1 MLEMGT
7 YKMSD
12 GKTCRNNSTW
22 GERRERETNDDITGV
37 GRTYEAEKKL
47 ECCYRV
53 ESGVKT
59 DVEKTTGRIVIMA
72 IIVRSLS
79 TRLGGHAAHS
89 NKQLNKWVF
98 LYIEWEN
105 G

>member
-1 MLEMGT
+1 MG
-7 YKMSD
+7 KRAEIIQL
-12 GKTCRNNSTW
+12 G
-22 GERRERETNDDITGV
+22 GERRERETNDNITGV

-53 ESGVKT
+53 ESGVKI
-59 DVEKTTGRIVIMA
+59 DVEKSTGRIVIMA

-79 TRLGGHAAHS
+79 TRLGGFAAHS
-89 NKQLNKWVF
+89 NIQPNKWVF
-98 LYIEWEN
+98 LYIEWEY